1 MENSIALSSLTKAT
15 TELVKQQ
22 KSMTAA
28 QDQLVVLLE
37 QVPAVQEEI
46 QELELKKQM
55 LAEDL
60 NTAERQHKVDL
71 DLRVQ
76 ENEARVFEEI
86 LAKRNLTTIEP
97 DALVDLESQA
107 NRVNRDVAA
116 EVSTA
121 VAAAL
126 QKERTNVALET
137 AEAEKDAAVAAAQ
150 VTARIESLEAQLAQ
164 AQREAS
170 MLASQLDS
178 EREAG
183 VKRAEAAGS
192 MTINTSSK

>member
-1 MENSIALSSLTKAT
+1 MENSIALSALTKAT

-37 QVPAVQEEI
+37 QVPAVQHEI

-55 LAEDL
+55 LSEDL

-71 DLRVQ
+71 ALRVQ
-76 ENEARVFEEI
+76 ENENQVFEEI
-86 LAKRNLTTIEP
+86 LDKRNLTTIAP
-97 DALVDLESQA
+97 DALAELEAQA
-107 NRVNRDVAA
+107 SKASRDVAA
-116 EVSTA
+116 EVNTA

-126 QKERTNVALET
+126 QKERTSVALET

-170 MLASQLDS
+170 LLATQLDS

>member
-1 MENSIALSSLTKAT
+1 MENSIALSALTKAT

-37 QVPAVQEEI
+37 QVPAVQQEI

-71 DLRVQ
+71 ELRVQ
-76 ENEARVFEEI
+76 ENENLVFEEI
-86 LAKRNLTTIEP
+86 LHKRNLTTIAP
-97 DALVDLESQA
+97 DALAELEAQA
-107 NRVNRDVAA
+107 SKASRDVAA
-116 EVSTA
+116 EVNTA
-121 VAAAL
+121 VAAAI
-126 QKERTNVALET
+126 QKERTAVALQT

-170 MLASQLDS
+170 MLATQLDS
-178 EREAG
+178 ERDAG
-183 VKRAEAAGS
+183 IKRAEAAGS
-192 MTINTSSK
+192 MTINTSAK

>member
-22 KSMTAA
+22 KSMIAA